1 MQRYSFRVTEGKY
14 SDSDLAVDL
23 PDKLAARKEALA
35 MCIDLV
41 PSVLRGM
48 QTDTNWQ
55 LEVTDQTGKQ
65 VLPAQALLGIRGVG
79 AGLAGVLIN
88 ASHQSCSAFAIRLS
102 RSSIAAIWLFSAS
115 I

>member
-35 MCIDLV
+35 
-41 PSVLRGM
+41 SVLRGM

-55 LEVTDQTGKQ
+55 LEVADQSGKQ
-65 VLPAQALLGIRGVG
+65 VYRLKL
-79 AGLAGVLIN
+79 
-88 ASHQSCSAFAIRLS
+88 CSV
-102 RSSIAAIWLFSAS
+102 SAE
-115 I
+115 

>member
-14 SDSDLAVDL
+14 SDSGLAVDL

-65 VLPAQALLGIRGVG
+65 GLFGVG
-79 AGLAGVLIN
+79 GVVPGLAAGVDKNFSL
-88 ASHQSCSAFAIRLS
+88 QSCSAFAMRLS
-102 RSSIAAIWLFSAS
+102 RSSIAAI
-115 I
+115 